1 MDGVA
6 GGSVTRGRVV
16 VSVAPK
22 HQHQSIQN
30 DRCVQVL
37 ELTTAA

>member
-6 GGSVTRGRVV
+6 GGAVTRGGVV
-16 VSVAPK
+16 VSVATK
-22 HQHQSIQN
+22 HQHESIQN